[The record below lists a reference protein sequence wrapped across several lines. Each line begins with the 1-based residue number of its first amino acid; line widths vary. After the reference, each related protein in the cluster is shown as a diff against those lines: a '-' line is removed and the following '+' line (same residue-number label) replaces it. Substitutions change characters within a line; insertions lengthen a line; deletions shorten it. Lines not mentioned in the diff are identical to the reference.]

1 MTDCTNCQVCALDAL
16 AKGIALCIHFLK
28 DFIGDQDG
36 VEGEGNTWKTLK
48 INMKEDKHEWIDVLK
63 VDIEVNEFAAL
74 NAIMD

>member
-1 MTDCTNCQVCALDAL
+1 MYLRDA
-16 AKGIALCIHFLK
+16 AGNPSIHFFK
-28 DFIGDQDG
+28 DFIGDRDR

-63 VDIEVNEFAAL
+63 VDIEVNEFADL